1 MASDLP
7 IDPVVDSPVFRASLA
22 SLDAK
27 THTIQKKCKNALQAA
42 LAVSELLE
50 KLEAAESELFDT
62 LDELKQQIVKVDSKG
77 KDGLE
82 HTQAE
87 AGVVKDLKAWK
98 RGERMEE
105 RQQLETLVTSRV
117 KALQMDFKAKGL
129 GGGGALNTFED
140 QARSHYQAVGKYLLP
155 STSSKYD
162 NDRQEARQSAA
173 NTDYALNMY
182 TMHSQ
187 LLWSTPPYSPPC
199 LELGICLNLWLSGV
213 ISEGSSASP
222 ARSPAGPSANVQSP
236 DQMTPDARA
245 AIDPSPGA
253 PFPGT
258 RRRLRTLSQKSS
270 MPTLLTASP
279 STVNLVIQPLKS
291 VSSIKQQLRKELEY
305 MDYQKQVLE
314 RDWAERE
321 RQKTLLS
328 SISTDVHQQATQLDN
343 EHTNSKRQSF
353 QSSRPDS
360 SAKLQAIDEAGSPAH
375 SKRMKKVGGM
385 GKRLR
390 GMIQSASFSANLSLK
405 SMTEP
410 SHEPSSPSSPFPA
423 PQKSMQLDTS
433 STSSSQ
439 VMTRPQPEKRH
450 SFAASSSSRP
460 TSYSSPF
467 LPSPILP
474 ANEDG
479 FPSEAEMFSPSLRQA
494 LQPPGGGNRM
504 DVSKQA
510 YRDLQSRTGNQV
522 LEDEIHRESAGRKR
536 EGMLW
541 TSGIW
546 EDVATS
552 SNKGGDRKERA
563 KWEHCWVVLA
573 GCKLYEY
580 RDALS
585 RKPELDHETIDLQFA
600 NARQGRETDR
610 RFTFEIVTPQHGKR
624 MYQTTSYEDMK
635 SWIYAICNAIE
646 SSINGTSTLRVAIPN
661 HPQLSNYADDYGQP
675 SRLQSSGIGLG
686 LPSSAKLPL
695 NESFNAAPIDPSW
708 TKAIE
713 RRTSFKDA
721 FRSRA
726 NLALHSSR
734 SPDDRSKFPGHK
746 RGTSKGSREIHHAH
760 THSLDVAKAGAMR
773 RSQSSLSVPGAAI
786 GFLNPGSR
794 QSSRSSKSSKRSSL
808 MSIGDES
815 APGRAVG
822 LALRPVEPIPFPVM
836 SRSGSF
842 YQLEL
847 DDDMRNAVLHADPI
861 ATSPETSYHIFPT
874 PYQDAARELAPS
886 ETMTQE
892 RFHDAL
898 ASIPT
903 PSPPADM
910 VLLRKIANQPGN
922 QTCSDCGHPIKGET
936 SQRWATIS
944 IHNNPQV
951 LFLCIRC
958 AGVHRSFGT
967 HISKVRSPDLDKWS
981 DEAILTARAW
991 GNARGNQIWERH
1003 KPTGAKPRDDSLAA
1017 LHEYIENK
1025 YVKGIWLSDEDR
1037 QFYLDEQ
1044 AGIAL

>member
-1 MASDLP
+1 MTTELP

-27 THTIQKKCKNALQAA
+27 TQIIQKKCKNALQAA
-42 LAVSELLE
+42 LVVSELLE
-50 KLEAAESELFDT
+50 KLQAAETELFDS

-77 KDGLE
+77 KDGHE
-82 HTQAE
+82 QSQAE
-87 AGVVKDLKAWK
+87 AGVVKDLRAWK
-98 RGERMEE
+98 MGERMEE

-117 KALQMDFKAKGL
+117 KALQLDLKVKGL

-140 QARSHYQAVGKYLLP
+140 QAKTHYQALGKYLLP
-155 STSSKYD
+155 STSSKHD
-162 NDRQEARQSAA
+162 TDRHEARQSAA
-173 NTDYALNMY
+173 NTDYALSMY
-182 TMHSQ
+182 TIHSQ
-187 LLWSTPPYSPPC
+187 LLWSAPPYSPPC
-199 LELGICLNLWLSGV
+199 LELGVCLNLWLSGV
-213 ISEGSSASP
+213 ISEGSSIIP
-222 ARSPAGPSANVQSP
+222 ARSPAKSSTNISSP
-236 DQMTPDARA
+236 DQMKPDTRA
-245 AIDPSPGA
+245 AIDPTPGA

-258 RRRLRTLSQKSS
+258 RRRLRTLSQKAS
-270 MPTLLTASP
+270 MPTLLTTSP
-279 STVNLVIQPLKS
+279 STANLVIQPLKS
-291 VSSIKQQLRKELEY
+291 VTTIKEQLRRELEY
-305 MDYQKQVLE
+305 MAYQKQILE
-314 RDWAERE
+314 RAWSERE
-321 RQKTLLS
+321 RQRTQLS
-328 SISTDVHQQATQLDN
+328 TTSADVHQQATQLDN

-353 QSSRPDS
+353 QSNRPDS
-360 SAKLQAIDEAGSPAH
+360 SAKLQAIAEAGSPAQ
-375 SKRMKKVGGM
+375 SKRIKKVGGM

-390 GMIQSASFSANLSLK
+390 GIIQSASFSANLSLK

-410 SHEPSSPSSPFPA
+410 SHQLPSPLPVPR
-423 PQKSMQLDTS
+423 KSMQLDSAS
-433 STSSSQ
+433 STSSQ

-474 ANEDG
+474 ANENG
-479 FPSEAEMFSPSLRQA
+479 FPPDAELFYPSSGQVSRTVA
-494 LQPPGGGNRM
+494 AGGGT
-504 DVSKQA
+504 DVSKQV

-522 LEDEIHRESAGRKR
+522 LEDELHRESAGHKR

-541 TSGIW
+541 TSGVW

-563 KWEHCWVVLA
+563 KWER
-573 GCKLYEY
+573 CKLYEY
-580 RDALS
+580 RDAFS
-585 RKPELDHETIDLQFA
+585 RKPELDHGTIDLQFA
-600 NARQGRETDR
+600 NARQGRDTDR
-610 RFTFEIVTPQHGKR
+610 RFTFEIVTPQYGKR

-635 SWIYAICNAIE
+635 SWIYAICNAVE
-646 SSINGTSTLRVAIPN
+646 SNINGTSTLRVAIPDHN
-661 HPQLSNYADDYGQP
+661 QIDNYTNDYGQP
-675 SRLQSSGIGLG
+675 SPLQSSGIGLG
-686 LPSSAKLPL
+686 LPSSAKVPL
-695 NESFNAAPIDPSW
+695 KDSSNLVPIDPSW

-734 SPDDRSKFPGHK
+734 SPDDRNKLPGHK
-746 RGTSKGSREIHHAH
+746 RGSSKRSREIQHAH
-760 THSLDVAKAGAMR
+760 TQSLEVAKAGAMR
-773 RSQSSLSVPGAAI
+773 RSRSSLSVPGVGI

-794 QSSRSSKSSKRSSL
+794 QSSRSSKSSNRSSL
-808 MSIGDES
+808 VSISDECVLAPAADS
-815 APGRAVG
+815 AS
-822 LALRPVEPIPFPVM
+822 RPADPIPFPAIQ
-836 SRSGSF
+836 RSESF
-842 YQLEL
+842 YELQL
-847 DDDMRNAVLHADPI
+847 DDDMRNAVLNADPI
-861 ATSPETSYHIFPT
+861 FTSPETSYHMFPT
-874 PYQDAARELAPS
+874 TNEDTTRELAPS
-886 ETMTQE
+886 ETLTQE
-892 RFHDAL
+892 KFHDAL
-898 ASIPT
+898 ANIPT
-903 PSPPADM
+903 PSSPADM

-951 LFLCIRC
+951 MFLCIRC

-1003 KPTGAKPRDDSLAA
+1003 KPRGAKPRDDSLAA

-1037 QFYLDEQ
+1037 QFFLNEQ